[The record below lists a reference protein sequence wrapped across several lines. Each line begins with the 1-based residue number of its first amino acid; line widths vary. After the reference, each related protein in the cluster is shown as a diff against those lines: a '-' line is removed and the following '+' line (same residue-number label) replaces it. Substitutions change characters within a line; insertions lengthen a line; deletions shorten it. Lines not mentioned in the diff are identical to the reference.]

1 MLQEIAVRE
10 QIRSTKPHEAEMD
23 FFVLVSCCFLDR
35 SCQGRKQTHRQI
47 TLETNP
53 GLKPESTS

>member
-23 FFVLVSCCFLDR
+23 FFVLVSCCSWIFLAKGGNKHTAKSR
-35 SCQGRKQTHRQI
+35 
-47 TLETNP
+47 
-53 GLKPESTS
+53 LKPTPGAET